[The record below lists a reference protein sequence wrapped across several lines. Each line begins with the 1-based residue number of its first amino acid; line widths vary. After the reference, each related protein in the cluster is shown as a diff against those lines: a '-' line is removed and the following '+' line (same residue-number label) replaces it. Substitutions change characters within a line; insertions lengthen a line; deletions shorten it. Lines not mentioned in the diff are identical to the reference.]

1 MKNRTAA
8 LCLLLVCAALFA
20 SCGGAIELSYENGAY
35 RNEKSGAAYVMA
47 PLCYRAIS
55 RLDAEEI
62 AKIVGTKSEKV
73 LYAIEGLDS
82 SLWLTDENFDLYHS
96 ETVTLPALWEMAVAR
111 ISLCLSGAYAV
122 PVATIERSEQ
132 IADVVETYQR
142 GTTIPGNQ
150 IIPQPETRYEL
161 LFVAS
166 DYPGIAYVLEY
177 WKFAEEVDVY
187 AKLNADGSI
196 PDLYPGI
203 KSEITEQGEAVFH
216 LGKNLMYD
224 RVNDCFYAVGDVL
237 ESYFFT
243 E

>member
-1 MKNRTAA
+1 MEKRTAV
-8 LCLLLVCAALFA
+8 LCLLLVCAALLV
-20 SCGGAIELSYENGAY
+20 SCGGATELTYENGAY

-62 AKIVGTKSEKV
+62 AKIVGTKSEKI

-82 SLWLTDENFDLYHS
+82 SLWLTDENFDLYYS
-96 ETVTLPALWEMAVAR
+96 ETLNLPELWEMNVTD

-122 PVATIERSEQ
+122 PVATIEQAAQ
-132 IADVVETYQR
+132 IADVVETYEK
-142 GTTIPGNQ
+142 GTTIPGDKV
-150 IIPQPETRYEL
+150 IPQPETRYEM
-161 LFVAS
+161 LFLSS

-177 WKFAEEVDVY
+177 WKFAQEVDVY
-187 AKLNADGSI
+187 AKLNEDGSV

-203 KSEITEQGEAVFH
+203 KSEINEQGEAVFH
-216 LGKNLMYD
+216 LGENLVYD
-224 RVNDCFYAVGDVL
+224 RANDCFYAVGGVL

>member
-1 MKNRTAA
+1 MKKRTAA

-96 ETVTLPALWEMAVAR
+96 ETVTLPDGSEFYLQDRTVIGWEYQEKLY
-111 ISLCLSGAYAV
+111 IPGSQFTV
-122 PVATIERSEQ
+122 PA
-132 IADVVETYQR
+132 ADVDFSAVW
-142 GTTIPGNQ
+142 GKPG
-150 IIPQPETRYEL
+150 E
-161 LFVAS
+161 
-166 DYPGIAYVLEY
+166 
-177 WKFAEEVDVY
+177 
-187 AKLNADGSI
+187 SI
-196 PDLYPGI
+196 
-203 KSEITEQGEAVFH
+203 S
-216 LGKNLMYD
+216 
-224 RVNDCFYAVGDVL
+224 
-237 ESYFFT
+237 
-243 E
+243 